1 MIGNRITGHN
11 YKGELVPDSLTNKI
25 VKDRLAKEDC
35 KNGWILDGYP
45 RNAAQVTALDEM
57 LADLDTP
64 LDHVVALEAARDVLL
79 ERMKKRAAEQGRAD
93 DLVMFAF
100 EHANP
105 GDLFIQKSDASTI
118 GDLAKAVQQ
127 LFGDTGTNIIGT
139 RHGEKLF
146 ETLMTREERLRSE
159 DMGGYY
165 RVAADNRDLNYDKFV
180 VKGEVHTMADD
191 SYTSHNTHRLDVE
204 GTVRK
209 ILTTDYVQNALKE
222 MEAEKA

>member
-1 MIGNRITGHN
+1 
-11 YKGELVPDSLTNKI
+11 
-25 VKDRLAKEDC
+25 
-35 KNGWILDGYP
+35 
-45 RNAAQVTALDEM
+45 
-57 LADLDTP
+57 
-64 LDHVVALEAARDVLL
+64 
-79 ERMKKRAAEQGRAD
+79 
-93 DLVMFAF
+93 MFAF

-146 ETLMTREERLRSE
+146 ETLMTREERLAPVRTWA
-159 DMGGYY
+159 
-165 RVAADNRDLNYDKFV
+165 VTTAWPPTNRDLNYDKFV

-204 GTVRK
+204 GTVKK
-209 ILTTDYVQNALKE
+209 ILTTDYVRNALKE